1 MQIQPVRTCAHARV
15 PSDFLKM
22 AEGVIGN
29 TFKECGNITYAHE
42 GNAMEDFITVTYTH
56 EKRYL

>member
-1 MQIQPVRTCAHARV
+1 MMQIQPIRPCARV

-29 TFKECGNITYAHE
+29 TMEECGKITYAYE
-42 GNAMEDFITVTYTH
+42 SNTMKDFITVTYTH